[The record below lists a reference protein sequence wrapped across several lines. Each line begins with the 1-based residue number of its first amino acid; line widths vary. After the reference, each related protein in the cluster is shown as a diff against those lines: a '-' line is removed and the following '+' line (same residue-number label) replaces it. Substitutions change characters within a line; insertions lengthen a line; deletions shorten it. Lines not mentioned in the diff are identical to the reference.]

1 MLACEYDVIA
11 LSETWLASDIF
22 DSELFNDRYVVYRRD
37 RDSSFFHTKKYGG
50 GVLLAVSKCLNSCR
64 LTYYESKC
72 EDVWISIDIRVNN
85 KLEKLSICCVYIPS
99 PVQKHV
105 LEHFLDSANQAMETS
120 KLTLILGDFNLGN
133 IEWTGSPGLPLLAT
147 LPQNSLYATMLTDFI
162 TLNNLDQYNHVKN
175 HNSKIL
181 DLVLTNIPVSCLRAC
196 DSPLSKVDAHHPP
209 LEFQLSSCTS
219 TLTLSSR
226 EEPRYKFYKGDYCKI
241 IEELKVI
248 SWHDVFKQ
256 CTDVDSMVQLLYDK
270 INNIIIK
277 HIPKSKNSTRK
288 YPCWYSRDLISLL
301 REKNKYPLIHIPAC
315 HRKKLDVKA
324 HEVIFV
330 GYSENPGTY
339 IFRDPTNPRKVV
351 LSRDVTFF
359 ENCFTGLKQRQ
370 TEPEAQSDSV
380 LLFEDARETEPEDCQ
395 FFDCDE
401 STDPV
406 ADPSSSINRD
416 SVEDSVTVEE
426 RQPRLPSVDEEPA
439 SLEEESL
446 QERRYP
452 SRNRKP
458 PDFLTYNVSTV
469 DSSEPTTYYEATHAD
484 DADKW
489 HHAMA
494 NEYNSLIKLHTWDLV
509 DRPNKKVIPCK
520 WSSKVLIKS
529 KELTMTRHSRQ

>member
-1 MLACEYDVIA
+1 MLASEYDVIA

-72 EDVWISIDIRVNN
+72 EDVWISVDIRVNN

-256 CTDVDSMVQLLYDK
+256 CSDVDSMVQLLYDK
-270 INNIIIK
+270 INNIIRK

-301 REKNKYPLIHIPAC
+301 REKNKYQRTCKLIHSDYKKYISSIESLNADKC
-315 HRKKLDVKA
+315 NFVHFSRKKSPYFKSYVINNHAINEVDVIKDLGVHIDNKLRFHTHVDLLAKRSYKLLGFVLRNCREFRSASSKIAVFNTLVRSGLEYCSVVWNPHYEVHKKRLEAVQKRFLWHLSYQCNLVKRLPTYNSRLKYFKMTSLESRRNMMDYLFLFKLVNNSLDC
-324 HEVIFV
+324 
-330 GYSENPGTY
+330 P
-339 IFRDPTNPRKVV
+339 D
-351 LSRDVTFF
+351 L
-359 ENCFTGLKQRQ
+359 LKQINLNGK
-370 TEPEAQSDSV
+370 QS
-380 LLFEDARETEPEDCQ
+380 AKR
-395 FFDCDE
+395 
-401 STDPV
+401 
-406 ADPSSSINRD
+406 IH
-416 SVEDSVTVEE
+416 
-426 RQPRLPSVDEEPA
+426 
-439 SLEEESL
+439 
-446 QERRYP
+446 
-452 SRNRKP
+452 K
-458 PDFLTYNVSTV
+458 
-469 DSSEPTTYYEATHAD
+469 
-484 DADKW
+484 DK
-489 HHAMA
+489 H
-494 NEYNSLIKLHTWDLV
+494 
-509 DRPNKKVIPCK
+509 C
-520 WSSKVLIKS
+520 
-529 KELTMTRHSRQ
+529 